1 VFGFGTSVP
10 MRGRAMVA
18 GSTSSLGYRA
28 FISYS
33 HRDQTWAQWLHKA
46 IETYRVPSRLVGQTT
61 AAGVIPRR
69 LAPIFRDRD
78 ELPSATDLGRKVN
91 EALAQSAN
99 LIVICSPA
107 AATSRWVNEEVLA
120 FKRLGRAARIFCLI
134 VAGEPNATDL
144 AGRAGEECFCEALRF
159 TVDASGRLTSER
171 TEPIAADARPGAD
184 GKANARLKLIAG
196 MLDVG
201 FDALKQREQQRRNRK
216 WAALA
221 AASFAGMLLTGGLS
235 VYALRARHEAIA
247 QRGEAEGLIEY
258 MLGDLRKKL
267 EPVGR
272 LDVMDSVG
280 ERALAYYSGQDAGAL
295 DADSLGRRA
304 RALHLIGEVDDL
316 RGNLDHALDVFD
328 KAARSTSELLARAPN
343 DGQRI
348 FDHAQSVYWV
358 GYVAFQR
365 GQNDVAEKYWN
376 EYKTLA
382 ERLIALGPDKAEWQ
396 AEVGYAETNLGT
408 LLIKEGRA
416 GEAAAAFERSLAISS
431 KLAKAAPDDAG
442 LQLEAADSHAWLA
455 DAREKQGQFA
465 AAASERTTEL
475 AIYDAILAKDG
486 KNNNARRSALV
497 ARNALARLAMGNGD
511 PTAAIAHLR
520 IATGLADA
528 LMDTEPENT
537 LWGEIG
543 ADLYADFGEDSY
555 RVADMATSN
564 AAAKRS
570 CALTAA
576 LIERDASVVRWRAF
590 LLSRCELLQA
600 RLTSHSGDRAGALD
614 LSQRVVD
621 RIDTLHSADK
631 EADQLVRWQ
640 LAAALLASGDEYQAA
655 NRSVEAQ
662 RAWARAVTEL
672 APQQDREGAFVQTI
686 LAAALLQLGRADEA
700 APIVARLDSI
710 GYAHPDFIAIKTRL
724 AKDSQGILQ
733 TPEQIAT
740 LAAKHADGRQPAP
753 AH

>member
-1 VFGFGTSVP
+1 
-10 MRGRAMVA
+10 MAA
-18 GSTSSLGYRA
+18 GSTSSVGYRA

-46 IETYRVPSRLVGQTT
+46 IETYRVPSRLVGETT

-78 ELPSATDLGRKVN
+78 ELASATDLGRKVN

-99 LIVICSPA
+99 LLVICSPA

-120 FKRLGRAARIFCLI
+120 FKRLGRAERIFCLI
-134 VAGEPNATDL
+134 VSGEPNATDL
-144 AGRAGEECFCEALRF
+144 AGRADEECFCEALRF
-159 TVDASGRLTSER
+159 TIDASGRPTRER

-184 GKANARLKLIAG
+184 GKPNARLKLIAG

-201 FDALKQREQQRRNRK
+201 FDALKQRELHRRNRK

-235 VYALRARHEAIA
+235 IYALRARHEAIA

-280 ERALAYYSGQDAGAL
+280 ERALAYYSAQNAGAL

-316 RGNLDHALDVFD
+316 RGNLDHALDVFE
-328 KAARSTSELLARAPN
+328 KAAHSTSELLARAPN

-348 FDHAQSVYWV
+348 FDHAQSMYWV

-365 GQNDVAEKYWN
+365 GQNDVAEKYWS

-382 ERLIALGPDKAEWQ
+382 ERLIALDPDKAEWQ

-408 LLIKEGRA
+408 LLIKEGRSA
-416 GEAAAAFERSLAISS
+416 EAAAAFERSLAISS
-431 KLAKAAPDDAG
+431 TLAKSAPDDAG
-442 LQLEAADSHAWLA
+442 LQLEAAQSHAWLA
-455 DAREKQGQFA
+455 DAREKQGQLNV
-465 AAASERTTEL
+465 ASDERATEL
-475 AIYDAILAKDG
+475 AIYEAILVTDD
-486 KNNNARRSALV
+486 KNNDARRGALV
-497 ARNALARLAMGNGD
+497 ARNALARLSMANGN
-511 PTAAIAHLR
+511 PTEAIGHLR
-520 IATGLADA
+520 IATGLADS
-528 LMDTEPENT
+528 LMDTEPDNT
-537 LWGEIG
+537 LWAEIG
-543 ADLYADFGEDSY
+543 ADLYAYYGEDSY
-555 RVADMATSN
+555 RVADLTTSS
-564 AAAKRS
+564 AANKRS
-570 CALTAA
+570 CAITAA

-600 RLTSHSGDRAGALD
+600 KLKSRSGDHAGALD
-614 LSQRVVD
+614 LTQRVVD

-640 LAAALLASGDEYQAA
+640 LAAALLASGDEYAAA
-655 NRSVEAQ
+655 NQPSDAQ
-662 RAWARAVTEL
+662 RAWERTVSEL
-672 APQQDREGAFVQTI
+672 APQQAREDALVQTI
-686 LAAALLQLGRADEA
+686 LAAALLRLGRADEA
-700 APIVARLDSI
+700 MPIVARLDGM
-710 GYAHPDFIAIKTRL
+710 GYAHPDFIAIKARL
-724 AKDSQGILQ
+724 ATESRSVLQ
-733 TPEQIAT
+733 TREQIAT
-740 LAAKHADGRQPAP
+740 LAAKHADGRQPLP
-753 AH
+753 GR